1 MAGGQTTKTR
11 YRFVRRADNVDDL
24 QGSAS
29 ILGAITNSVTSEDY
43 QVFYLS
49 RLRQVIYGNTPGKH
63 WYDDF
68 LGEGILPLK
77 DLTDAIGVSVTVR
90 VGVGLVGPQDGSNRV
105 FRTTPDVFEHDLGGN
120 GQTIEVFHNG
130 RRLVQTLTMNPG
142 SGDYWVEESG
152 GVGTGFDTINLLT
165 FAPVARSSL
174 VANYRL
180 A

>member
-1 MAGGQTTKTR
+1 MAGTTKTR
-11 YRFVRRADNVDDL
+11 YRYVRRADNTDDL
-24 QGSAS
+24 QGSAA
-29 ILGAITNSVTSEDY
+29 ILGAITSSVTSEDY

-49 RLRQVIYGNTPGKH
+49 RLRQVIFGNTVGKH

-77 DLTDAIGVSVTVR
+77 DLTAAIGTTVNVR
-90 VGVGLVGPQDGSNRV
+90 VGVDLVGPQNGSNRV
-105 FRTTPDVFEHDLGGN
+105 FRTTPDEFEHDLAGN

-130 RRLVQTLTMNPG
+130 RRLVQTATKNP
-142 SGDYWVEESG
+142 SVGDYWVEESG

-165 FAPVARSSL
+165 FAPIARSSL